1 MHADVC
7 NDTGGSGSSEFPINI
22 SYVRERDEC
31 PVAKY
36 STKILKLDTRSK
48 LMSGV

>member
-1 MHADVC
+1 MHADVR

-22 SYVRERDEC
+22 SYMVERDEC
-31 PVAKY
+31 PVDKH
-36 STKILKLDTRSK
+36 SKKILKLDTRSK